1 MYYPLG
7 RLNVGGYR
15 GIEAGGDGGN
25 GGRLGHFTQ
34 IAWILQI
41 AHTSRNVTAGTPP
54 ARSPIFPTFRA
65 LRVLHPT
72 CTLLPPNVRL
82 MLCEFVI
89 ASNAN
94 ARF

>member
-41 AHTSRNVTAGTPP
+41 AHTSRNVTA
-54 ARSPIFPTFRA
+54 
-65 LRVLHPT
+65 VY
-72 CTLLPPNVRL
+72 LLPPSPFTHLPRL
-82 MLCEFVI
+82 PAPFAFTTLSYPI
-89 ASNAN
+89 APEREVNAL
-94 ARF
+94 